1 MVSETHIEPI
11 STPEYIASRPRSG
24 SREQNALEPRES
36 HEPEPESDSSDS
48 EEDEPREAEDL
59 GDNDKLGEIGL

>member
-1 MVSETHIEPI
+1 MSETHNEPI
-11 STPEYIASRPRSG
+11 STPEYIASGPGSG
-24 SREQNALEPRES
+24 SHEQNAFEPRES
-36 HEPEPESDSSDS
+36 HVPEPESDSSDS

>member
-1 MVSETHIEPI
+1 MVSEIHIEPI
-11 STPEYIASRPRSG
+11 STPVYIASRPRSG

-36 HEPEPESDSSDS
+36 HEAEPESDSSDGG
-48 EEDEPREAEDL
+48 EDEPREAEDL